1 MSNVN
6 TPGTKTRQVPEQGR
20 TPGLRYP
27 QGCPLEEHQGYG
39 CNCNPIPI
47 RKTKQQFSG

>member
-1 MSNVN
+1 MSNN
-6 TPGTKTRQVPEQGR
+6 KTPENKNGQMPAKDKTQTV
-20 TPGLRYP
+20 RYP

-47 RKTKQQFSG
+47 RKTR